1 MVPKELA
8 ALFWDTAGGAFN
20 PDEYPDYTI
29 LRILELGDDAAVAW
43 MRETFAEDEIRRVV
57 RTERRL
63 SPKSATFWA
72 LIYGIPEAQV
82 AALVPQ

>member
-8 ALFWDTAGGAFN
+8 TLFWDTAGGAFN
-20 PDEYPDYTI
+20 PGEYPDYTI

-72 LIYGIPEAQV
+72 LIYGIPEEQV
-82 AALVPQ
+82 AALVMP